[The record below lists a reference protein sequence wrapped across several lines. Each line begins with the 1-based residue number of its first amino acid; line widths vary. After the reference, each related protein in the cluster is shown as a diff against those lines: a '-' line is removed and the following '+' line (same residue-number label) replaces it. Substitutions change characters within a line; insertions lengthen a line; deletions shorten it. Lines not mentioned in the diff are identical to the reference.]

1 LRQIK
6 ERFSLKEEV
15 GKSQLAQA
23 KHLLDTYV
31 VLPVVE
37 PVTNEVSRRV
47 NKVRKKVRRS
57 LRQIVEVA
65 TIRTRKLYL
74 KFNGHFD
81 EVQREL
87 KYEIYRQYVDHHVA
101 EAKEKAKHEFAVIE
115 SGEPAIFPM
124 RCTRSH
130 TSPLQ
135 QCILFLCSQDKYG
148 RNGQRCKCSNRKITV
163 L

>member
-1 LRQIK
+1 MCFHLLFSCLDVSFTLSIIVTFENRNDALRNRNKLRQIK

-23 KHLLDTYV
+23 KHLLDTYI

-37 PVTNEVSRRV
+37 PITNEVSRRA
-47 NKVRKKVRRS
+47 NKVRKKVRRG

-115 SGEPAIFPM
+115 SG
-124 RCTRSH
+124 TRIWLH
-130 TSPLQ
+130 Y
-135 QCILFLCSQDKYG
+135 CFHC
-148 RNGQRCKCSNRKITV
+148 
-163 L
+163 